1 MKKTLFKTLSVSLFF
16 ALVSF
21 YLSLDEDIT
30 PEKFCGIWEGTFIDR
45 LQGNP
50 RPRYYKSKLI
60 ITQQLKGIFGYS
72 VMDST
77 FIRILDGPGEIV
89 NNQLLLREKTRTD
102 SAEIKVNLTEGN
114 MIEGEGVSLSLY
126 KGKLTKFKKIRSLTN
141 SEKRLSVEALE
152 ILVESPQRNWVLNVS
167 CW

>member
-30 PEKFCGIWEGTFIDR
+30 PERFCGIWEGTFIDR
-45 LQGNP
+45 PQGNP
-50 RPRYYKSKLI
+50 TPRYYKSKLL
-60 ITQQLKGIFGYS
+60 ITQQLNGVFGYS
-72 VMDST
+72 VMGFT
-77 FIRILDGPGEIV
+77 FIRIFDGPGKIV
-89 NNQLLLREKTRTD
+89 NNQLLLREKSRTD
-102 SAEIKVNLTEGN
+102 SPEIKVKLTEGN

-126 KGKLTKFKKIRSLTN
+126 RGKLIKFKKIRCLTN

-152 ILVESPQRNWVLNVS
+152 ILVESPQGNWVLNVS